1 MRRYFLLLFAGC
13 AIACGGQPHAAK
25 GAHDADKTENEV
37 EVPRTVVTPTDA
49 SSIPELL
56 SDAKA
61 LLDAQRWTE
70 AAAAYDRIYKLQPDG
85 PAGEEAA
92 WGAGYAYDHARN
104 FEPAVA
110 RYALYIKRDPD
121 SHRGHQAMVYASSLL
136 VFLGRYGEAG
146 VYAER
151 LLKNASDLSNMER
164 IATLSARALAFID
177 HGEDQQASY
186 FIEKAR
192 NIVEDQQLDRAGQV
206 PPNLAQL
213 YYALGETRRLKAERI
228 SFQPVP
234 PNFGAV
240 LEQRCQLLLDAQSA
254 YSDATR
260 AYDPHWSAMA
270 GYRIAELYQ
279 RLHQDL
285 MAVQPPANADTER
298 KRQLFQ
304 GAVLTRYSVLLSKA
318 KGMAQQT
325 LAMAERTGE
334 RSEWVDRTRQALQA
348 IEKAMA
354 DEEAAL
360 SQLPYTR
367 ADFEAYIAEQEAA
380 AAAPPPAVPLPGK
393 APGTPK
399 KPPAGGKAPAGKAPD
414 GPAKASAP
422 SAPAAAPGRPQGTS
436 PH

>member
-13 AIACGGQPHAAK
+13 ALACGGQPHEAK
-25 GAHDADKTENEV
+25 GAHDAPKTANEV

-56 SDAKA
+56 ADAKA
-61 LLDAQRWTE
+61 LSEAQRWSD

-85 PAGEEAA
+85 PTGEEAA
-92 WGAGYAYDHARN
+92 WGAAFAYDHARN

-136 VFLGRYGEAG
+136 VFLGRYAEAG

-151 LLKNASDLSNMER
+151 LLKNASDLSNIER
-164 IATLSARALAFID
+164 IATLSARALALTD
-177 HGEDQQASY
+177 RGEDQQASY

-279 RLHQDL
+279 RLHEDL
-285 MAVQPPANADTER
+285 MAVKPPPSADEER
-298 KRQLFQ
+298 KRQLWQ

-354 DEEAAL
+354 EEEAAL
-360 SQLPYTR
+360 SQLPYSR

-380 AAAPPPAVPLPGK
+380 AAAPPGPTSPVSGKAPPASKGPAATPGK
-393 APGTPK
+393 AQVPK
-399 KPPAGGKAPAGKAPD
+399 K
-414 GPAKASAP
+414 GPRNP
-422 SAPAAAPGRPQGTS
+422 
-436 PH
+436 

>member
-1 MRRYFLLLFAGC
+1 MRRYFLFLFAGC
-13 AIACGGQPHAAK
+13 AIACGGGAHEAK
-25 GAHDADKTENEV
+25 GAHDAAKSDNEV

-56 SDAKA
+56 ADAKA
-61 LLDAQRWTE
+61 LADAQRWTE
-70 AAAAYDRIYKLQPDG
+70 AAAAYDRIYELQPDG

-92 WGAGYAYDHARN
+92 WGAAFAYDHARN

-136 VFLGRYGEAG
+136 VFLGRYAEAG

-151 LLKNASDLSNMER
+151 LLKNGSDLSSMER
-164 IATLSARALAFID
+164 IATLSARALALID
-177 HGEDQQASY
+177 RGEDQQASY

-192 NIVEDQQLDRAGQV
+192 NIVEEQQLDRAGQV

-228 SFQPVP
+228 SFQPLP
-234 PNFGAV
+234 PSFGAV

-279 RLHQDL
+279 RLHEDL
-285 MAVQPPANADTER
+285 MAVKPPPSADDER
-298 KRQLFQ
+298 KRQLWQ

-354 DEEAAL
+354 EEEAAL
-360 SQLPYTR
+360 SQLPYSK

-380 AAAPPPAVPLPGK
+380 AAAPPPAAPLPGK
-393 APGTPK
+393 APAIPK
-399 KPPAGGKAPAGKAPD
+399 KAPSAAKAPAGKSPPA
-414 GPAKASAP
+414 PAKAP
-422 SAPAAAPGRPQGTS
+422 APAGPGQAP
-436 PH
+436 